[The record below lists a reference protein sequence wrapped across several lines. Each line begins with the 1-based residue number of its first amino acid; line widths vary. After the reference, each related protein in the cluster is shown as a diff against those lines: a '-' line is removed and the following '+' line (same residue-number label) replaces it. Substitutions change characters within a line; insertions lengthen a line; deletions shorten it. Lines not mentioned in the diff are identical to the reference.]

1 MAEEQK
7 LSVEVGQLKEETLEK
22 LNLEGKS
29 KVKERGK
36 KISTEDIKSDTLPE
50 AFTED
55 NLILPIFD
63 LLNLEA
69 KREKRFQW
77 GDKKRAV
84 DYELENENGDQFL
97 LEAKKIN
104 SNLTSNRSGAAVE
117 QIKQVFQLSEVKQS
131 YEFGIATDG
140 LTWIIINKDGEEVDQ
155 LNLEK
160 DIFRLQELL
169 KGERKPVSERK
180 QEEIT
185 DKFYNWYDALLHGG
199 KYKDRNDE
207 TKHIA
212 EEDAFV
218 NNIYSARDEDK
229 PEIAQ
234 TIANRLIFIK
244 FLQSKGIIQDDV
256 LAELAELDES
266 NLNQKM
272 KELFFQVM
280 NTPEEE
286 RVNISENFE
295 DIQYLNGSL
304 FKRNDAEERNV
315 GYQVK
320 YDILHRFVEFLDR
333 FAFVNE
339 ESLEEKEA
347 IDPRIL
353 GYIFERAMTD
363 AERKSTGAYYT
374 PRAVTQYIAE
384 ETVYPTVLEK
394 ANNLLK
400 EEKGYKDEELYDS
413 VDEMIRKCRS
423 LWDIRQKILVED
435 FRVVDPACGSGA
447 FLLAVANIL
456 WDIHKR
462 IGEQLGDSEADNDA
476 WLKKLILRHNIYGV
490 DINHNATEIA
500 RLRLWLWLVDSFDRN
515 NLEALPNIDYK
526 IVSGNSLTGFADIT
540 QMKQEGE
547 LSGQNNLAKWEDE
560 NIPELF
566 KQKNEKTTRYEEITG
581 DEADEVKQEIEKLD
595 DRINDLLNDYYI
607 TWVKSDGVA
616 LSQDEI
622 RELDVFHWG
631 AEFSR
636 VFDPAKEPEERG
648 FDVIVGNPPY
658 IRIQEL
664 KQTQEKLVEL
674 LGELDEYETPYYNYD
689 IALPFVERSQDLM
702 NNSGK
707 LGFIMTSKWLKTRYG
722 GKLRSKLVEEQS
734 VLELVDFTD
743 QQVFKGV
750 NTYTLLLFL
759 NKKENEIIDYAEINE
774 IGNGLRDKL
783 SKVGTYVENEQ
794 MKSYESKYTTL
805 DENSWAFAT
814 KEEGNLLEKLS
825 DSKTLDDVT
834 EKIFVGIQTS
844 RDPVYILDVKERKED
859 TLICESKA
867 SEKEFEIEKG
877 VCNPIFK
884 GRDFKK
890 WTNKRNEKV
899 VLFPY
904 NIVEQNGEKDDE
916 LITPGEFSMQY
927 PLAWQYL
934 NEYKDELEARE
945 SGRMEGEDE
954 WYGYVYQKNHIR
966 FDEKKLMTPVLAN
979 SSRFSIDYRGNSMFV
994 GGGNGGGYGVSVK
1007 DEYSQEL
1014 IAVLLNSRLLEWVVQ
1029 KTSSQFKGNSF
1040 SYGKQYIEGLPINT
1054 GRHTE
1059 QLETL
1064 TEDIVELIEESREQ
1078 NEEEITILE
1087 NVIDFL
1093 VYEMYFDGKF
1103 DNNLLEAVE
1112 EALSDVSEPK
1122 EKSRKIRDSSDI
1134 EETVTDMKEDEWIE
1148 IVDSNKLREKTW

>member
-1 MAEEQK
+1 MAEQK
-7 LSVEVGQLKEETLEK
+7 LSVEVGQLIEETLEQ

-36 KISTEDIKSDTLPE
+36 KISTEDIKSDTYPE
-50 AFTED
+50 PFTED
-55 NLILPIFD
+55 NLVNPVFD

-69 KREKRFQW
+69 RREKKFQW
-77 GDKKRAV
+77 GDKSRAV
-84 DYELENENGDQFL
+84 DYELENENGDKFL

-104 SNLTSNRSGAAVE
+104 ANLTSNRSGAAVE
-117 QIKQVFQLSEVKQS
+117 QIKQVFQLSEVKQN

-140 LTWIIINKDGEEVDQ
+140 LTWIIINKEGEEVDQ

-169 KGERKPVSERK
+169 QGERKPVSERK

-218 NNIYSARDEDK
+218 NNIYSAKDEDK

-256 LAELAELDES
+256 LAELADLEQSEL
-266 NLNQKM
+266 NRKM

-280 NTPEEE
+280 NTPEGE
-286 RVNISENFE
+286 RVNISEEFDE
-295 DIQYLNGSL
+295 IPYLNGSL

-315 GYQVK
+315 DYQVK

-347 IDPRIL
+347 IDPKIL

-384 ETVYPTVLEK
+384 NTVYPTILEK
-394 ANNLLK
+394 ANTYLK
-400 EEKGYKDEELYDS
+400 EEKGYNEEELYDS

-462 IGEQLGDSEADNDA
+462 IGEQLGDSDADNDA

-500 RLRLWLWLVDSFDRN
+500 RLRLWLWLVDSFNRN

-526 IVSGNSLTGFADIT
+526 VVSGNSLTGFADIT
-540 QMKQEGE
+540 KMKEEGE

-566 KQKNEKTTRYEEITG
+566 KKKNEKTTRYEEITG
-581 DEADEVKQEIEKLD
+581 DEAEEVKQKIESLD
-595 DRINDLLNDYYI
+595 DRIDDLLNDYYI
-607 TWVKSDGVA
+607 TWVKDDGV
-616 LSQDEI
+616 D
-622 RELDVFHWG
+622 LDVFHWG

-636 VFDPAKEPEERG
+636 VFDPEKEPEERG

-664 KQTQEKLVEL
+664 KQAQEKLVEL
-674 LGELDEYETPYYNYD
+674 LGELDDYETPYYNYD

-702 NNSGK
+702 NNTGK
-707 LGFIMTSKWLKTRYG
+707 LGFIMTNKWLQARYG
-722 GKLRSKLVEEQS
+722 QKLRDKLKKESAVDK
-734 VLELVDFTD
+734 LIDFTD

-750 NTYTLLLFL
+750 TTYTLILFL
-759 NKKENEIIDYAEINE
+759 DKKEDDVIRYGEIEE
-774 IGNGLRDKL
+774 IGESLRDKL
-783 SKVGTYVENEQ
+783 SKVAQDVKTEEMQAFDSTYKTLTS
-794 MKSYESKYTTL
+794 KSWS
-805 DENSWAFAT
+805 FAP
-814 KEEGNLLEKLS
+814 KKEGNILEAAEGSDTLS
-825 DSKTLDDVT
+825 DRT
-834 EKIFVGIQTS
+834 ENIFVGIQTS
-844 RDPVYILDVKERKED
+844 KDPVYLLDVVEEKENVY
-859 TLICESKA
+859 ICESKA
-867 SEKEFEIEKG
+867 VEGEFKIEKEICKPLLKG
-877 VCNPIFK
+877 N
-884 GRDFKK
+884 DFQK
-890 WTNKRNEKV
+890 WYVDEADKV
-899 VLFPY
+899 VIFPY
-904 NIVEQNGEKDDE
+904 NLYEEDGEDKADLLSSE
-916 LITPGEFSMQY
+916 KIAENY
-927 PLAWQYL
+927 PKAWFYL
-934 NEYKDELEARE
+934 NENKEALEARDGGDWK
-945 SGRMEGEDE
+945 GRED
-954 WYGYVYQKNHIR
+954 WYAFGRRQNIEH
-966 FDEKKLMTPVLAN
+966 FHKKKAMVPVLSN
-979 SSRFSIDYRGNSMFV
+979 RSKLSVDDGDNYVFV
-994 GGGNGGGYGVSVK
+994 GGGTAGGYGFELENENSVTY
-1007 DEYSQEL
+1007 EYL
-1014 IAVLLNSRLLEWVVQ
+1014 VAVMNSRLLEWMVQ
-1029 KTSSQFKGNSF
+1029 KTSSKFKGGSYA
-1040 SYGKQYIEGLPINT
+1040 YGKQYIEDLPIAT
-1054 GRHTE
+1054 GKQTDVIE
-1059 QLETL
+1059 EL
-1064 TEDIVELIEESREQ
+1064 TEDIISLVQESREV
-1078 NEEEITILE
+1078 NEDEITALE
-1087 NVIDFL
+1087 NLIDFL
-1093 VYEMYFDGKF
+1093 VYEMYFDEKF
-1103 DNNLLEAVE
+1103 DDALLETVE
-1112 EALSDVSEPK
+1112 ENISDISDPE
-1122 EKSRKIRDSSDI
+1122 EKAEKVINSSDI
-1134 EETVTDMKEDEWIE
+1134 EDTIADMKEDEWVE
-1148 IVDSNKLREKTW
+1148 IVDSDKLRDKTW

>member
-1 MAEEQK
+1 MAEQK
-7 LSVEVGQLKEETLEK
+7 LSVEVGQLIEETLEQ

-36 KISTEDIKSDTLPE
+36 KISTEDIKSDTYPE
-50 AFTED
+50 PFTED
-55 NLILPIFD
+55 NLVKPVFN

-69 KREKRFQW
+69 RREKKFQW
-77 GDKKRAV
+77 GDKSRAV
-84 DYELENENGDQFL
+84 DYELENENGDKFL

-117 QIKQVFQLSEVKQS
+117 QIKQVFQLSEVKQN

-140 LTWIIINKDGEEVDQ
+140 LTWIIINKEGEEVDQ

-169 KGERKPVSERK
+169 QGERKPVSERK

-218 NNIYSARDEDK
+218 NNIYSAKDEDK

-244 FLQSKGIIQDDV
+244 FLQSKEIIQDDV
-256 LAELAELDES
+256 LAELADLEQSEL
-266 NLNQKM
+266 NRKM

-280 NTPEEE
+280 NTPEDE
-286 RVNISENFE
+286 RVNISEEFE
-295 DIQYLNGSL
+295 EIPYLNGSL

-315 GYQVK
+315 DYQVK

-347 IDPRIL
+347 IDPKIL

-384 ETVYPTVLEK
+384 NTVYPTILEK
-394 ANNLLK
+394 ANTYLK
-400 EEKGYKDEELYDS
+400 EEKGYNEEELYDS

-500 RLRLWLWLVDSFDRN
+500 RLRLWLWLVDSFNRN

-526 IVSGNSLTGFADIT
+526 VVSGNSLTGFADIT
-540 QMKQEGE
+540 QMKEEGE

-581 DEADEVKQEIEKLD
+581 DEAEEVKQKIESLD

-607 TWVKSDGVA
+607 TWVKDDGVD
-616 LSQDEI
+616 LGQEEI

-636 VFDPAKEPEERG
+636 VFDPEKEPEERG

-664 KQTQEKLVEL
+664 KQGQEKLVEL
-674 LGELDEYETPYYNYD
+674 LGELDDYETPYYNYD

-702 NNSGK
+702 NNTGQ
-707 LGFIMTSKWLKTRYG
+707 LGFIMTSKWLQARYG
-722 GKLRSKLVEEQS
+722 QKMRAKLADEKAVTKLI
-734 VLELVDFTD
+734 DFTD

-750 NTYTLLLFL
+750 TTYTLILFL
-759 NKKENEIIDYAEINE
+759 NKKENEVIRYGGIKDSE
-774 IGNGLRDKL
+774 GSLRDKL
-783 SKVGTYVENEQ
+783 SKVEQEINTDAMEAYDATYTGFSEKSWTFVNKTKSDILQASEGKELQEYTDRIFQGIVTGKDSVFVADVVEE
-794 MKSYESKYTTL
+794 K
-805 DENSWAFAT
+805 ENSYIVDSD
-814 KEEGNLLEKLS
+814 ELDQEVELEKEIC
-825 DSKTLDDVT
+825 K
-834 EKIFVGIQTS
+834 
-844 RDPVYILDVKERKED
+844 P
-859 TLICESKA
+859 LIKG
-867 SEKEFEIEKG
+867 SE
-877 VCNPIFK
+877 
-884 GRDFKK
+884 FKK
-890 WTNKRNEKV
+890 WWMDKTDKV
-899 VLFPY
+899 VLYPY
-904 NIVEQNGEKDDE
+904 NIYEEDGEREADLIEREELQEKYLQAWSYLKANEELLKSRENGKWEEKDQWHA
-916 LITPGEFSMQY
+916 FSRRQNIE
-927 PLAWQYL
+927 QF
-934 NEYKDELEARE
+934 N
-945 SGRMEGEDE
+945 
-954 WYGYVYQKNHIR
+954 Q
-966 FDEKKLMTPVLAN
+966 EKAMVPVLSN
-979 SSRFSIDYRGNSMFV
+979 RSKLSYDDGDDYVFV
-994 GGGNGGGYGVSVK
+994 GGGTAGGYGISLKDSTSISYEYLVSVM
-1007 DEYSQEL
+1007 
-1014 IAVLLNSRLLEWVVQ
+1014 NSRLLEWIVQ
-1029 KTSSQFKGNSF
+1029 KTSSKFRGGSYA
-1040 SYGKQYIEGLPINT
+1040 YGKQYIEDLPIAT
-1054 GRHTE
+1054 GDQTDVIE
-1059 QLETL
+1059 EL
-1064 TEDIVELIEESREQ
+1064 TEDIISLVQESREG
-1078 NEEEITILE
+1078 NEDNITALE
-1087 NVIDFL
+1087 NLIDFL

-1103 DNNLLEAVE
+1103 DKSLLETVE
-1112 EALSDVSEPK
+1112 GTISGISDPEEKAKKVRNSSE
-1122 EKSRKIRDSSDI
+1122 I
-1134 EETVTDMKEDEWIE
+1134 EETVADMKEDEWVE
-1148 IVDSNKLREKTW
+1148 IVDSDKLREKTW